1 MAVFM
6 ASCLFLIIPVHSA
19 SFEWTHHMV
28 LDRDNMFHILWTPDK
43 DKITFEMQVI
53 SIHTVNPLL
62 EDDLLL
68 FQIQN
73 SLDLH

>member
-1 MAVFM
+1 MAVFL
-6 ASCLFLIIPVHSA
+6 ASCLFWIIPVHSA

-53 SIHTVNPLL
+53 STHNLNPLL
-62 EDDLLL
+62 KVDLVL
-68 FQIQN
+68 
-73 SLDLH
+73 S